1 MLFVSALYY
10 VVKIKAGKIKLQ
22 STPNNSVFY
31 NQGLKWD
38 VTGGEALRSGV
49 ARGKQLL
56 TKYIT

>member
-10 VVKIKAGKIKLQ
+10 VVKIKAGKIKLK

-49 ARGKQLL
+49 AV
-56 TKYIT
+56 